1 MQAEPV
7 CLGKPNQPPESLILP
22 CSSSNIE
29 GVTDL
34 CSNFSATSSLVSQ
47 SRPRSSQLHHLP
59 DSTYAPRYTA
69 PKPPSPSFC
78 SVWRHT
84 FIGRLSRPCR
94 KMHRPSRLS
103 CQRSREKS
111 TREGKA
117 TRGSRGGH
125 LSGTSITRS
134 IVRAHR
140 KGGTTSLPPRG
151 WARTASRPKGVLV
164 RQQRCP
170 RNE

>member
-1 MQAEPV
+1 MPAEPV
-7 CLGKPNQPPESLILP
+7 CLGKPNQPLESLILS

-34 CSNFSATSSLVSQ
+34 CSNFSATSSSVSQ

-59 DSTYAPRYTA
+59 DSTYAPRYSA

-94 KMHRPSRLS
+94 KMHRPLHTLAVKDRG
-103 CQRSREKS
+103 RSRRGRGKRCEV
-111 TREGKA
+111 REGA
-117 TRGSRGGH
+117 TCQG
-125 LSGTSITRS
+125 
-134 IVRAHR
+134 RASHVP
-140 KGGTTSLPPRG
+140 S
-151 WARTASRPKGVLV
+151 
-164 RQQRCP
+164 
-170 RNE
+170 